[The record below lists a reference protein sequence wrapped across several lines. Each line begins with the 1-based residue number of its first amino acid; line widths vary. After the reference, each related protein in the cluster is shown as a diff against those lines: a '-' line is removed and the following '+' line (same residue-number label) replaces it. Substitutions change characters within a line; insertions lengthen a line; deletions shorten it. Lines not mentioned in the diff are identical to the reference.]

1 MKKLQSA
8 MVLCLVGWAFT
19 TQTTVIQA
27 VESQS
32 VGSITKEI
40 EDLYKKEAE
49 VYKTLRSEE
58 YEVVDLLER
67 IAKKLKGDE

>member
-1 MKKLQSA
+1 MSI
-8 MVLCLVGWAFT
+8 VLT
-19 TQTTVIQA
+19 
-27 VESQS
+27 ES
-32 VGSITKEI
+32 GKNYADSILS
-40 EDLYKKEAE
+40 DLYKKEAE